1 MYPFFPYIDWTM
13 IILIPGIIFTL
24 YAQSKV
30 QMTFSRYSRMPSS
43 SGLTGAQVAER
54 LLRGNGIND
63 VRIERIGNTLG
74 DHYDPRGKVLR
85 LSPEVYGSSS
95 LAALGV
101 AAHETG
107 HAIQHRAGYAPLQLR
122 ASLVPVAQLGSSA
135 AIPLLL
141 IGFLLGSPLLVQIG
155 VITFAGVVLFQLVT
169 LPVEFNASNRA
180 IALLQGQG
188 FVTGAEAEHTKKV
201 LDAAALTYLAGALAA
216 VLSLLRLL
224 LLARMFGGDE

>member
-1 MYPFFPYIDWTM
+1 MYPFFPFDWTM
-13 IILIPGIIFTL
+13 VILIPGIIFTL

-30 QMTFSRYSRMPSS
+30 KMTFGRYSRVASS

-54 LLRGNGIND
+54 LLKGNGIND

-74 DHYDPRGKVLR
+74 DHYDPRRKVLR
-85 LSPEVYGSSS
+85 LSPEVYGSNS

-107 HAIQHRAGYAPLQLR
+107 HAIQHRVGYAPLQLR

-135 AIPLLL
+135 AFPLLL
-141 IGFLLGSPLLVQIG
+141 IGFLFGSQLFVQIG

-188 FVTGAEAEHTKKV
+188 FVTGVEAEHTKKV

-216 VLSLLRLL
+216 ILSLLRLL